1 MEIRLQSV
9 MIVDPCHDADLNSVF
24 NIDRF
29 VYIFLQVSEI
39 EELVSEKSGKV
50 GGTMVIC
57 TIERM
62 HAHPSIARKT
72 ASGSDY
78 VDLEAFKPISR
89 LGATD
94 YGRVA
99 GVFSIDRPKV

>member
-1 MEIRLQSV
+1 
-9 MIVDPCHDADLNSVF
+9 
-24 NIDRF
+24 
-29 VYIFLQVSEI
+29 
-39 EELVSEKSGKV
+39 
-50 GGTMVIC
+50 MVIC

-89 LGATD
+89 LGAND